1 MAKGSKEIR
10 RRIRSVRNT
19 QQITK
24 AMKMVAA
31 ARLRKSEGRTQAS
44 RPYTDTLRQVMARLS
59 GASAEVDHPFL
70 RHIAPDVPRVMLVLF
85 TSDKGLCG
93 SFNTSLLKKAEE
105 FIREQRAL
113 GREVV
118 LVTVGRKGQQYFR
131 RRGTEPSA
139 HFASFTNKS
148 TYSDLRPLGTLLT
161 NAYTSANVS
170 EVYMVYARFVSVAK
184 NLPRAVRLL
193 PVETPKVAAG
203 GGRPSVAASED
214 SAQGRAPSQGF
225 RQEFT
230 LEPSPEALLVALLP
244 RYFQTVLF
252 QAAIENFTSENGA
265 RMVAMENATKAAG
278 DMIKSLTLEYNKA
291 RQAGITLELLD
302 IVGGAEA
309 LKG

>member
-1 MAKGSKEIR
+1 M
-10 RRIRSVRNT
+10 
-19 QQITK
+19 
-24 AMKMVAA
+24 
-31 ARLRKSEGRTQAS
+31 
-44 RPYTDTLRQVMARLS
+44 MARLS
-59 GASAEVDHPFL
+59 GASADVDHPYL
-70 RHIAPDVPRVMLVLF
+70 RHIAPDVPRVMLALF

-93 SFNTSLLKKAEE
+93 SFNTNLLKKAEE

-118 LVTVGRKGQQYFR
+118 LVTVGRKGQQHFR
-131 RRGTEPSA
+131 RRGIEPSA

-148 TYSDLRPLGTLLT
+148 SYADLRPLGTLLA
-161 NAYTSANVS
+161 NAYTGQSVS
-170 EVYMVYARFVSVAK
+170 EVYMIYARFLSVAR
-184 NLPRAVRLL
+184 NVPGTARLL
-193 PVETPKVAAG
+193 PVETPKETPAAQT
-203 GGRPSVAASED
+203 D
-214 SAQGRAPSQGF
+214 F

-230 LEPSPEALLVALLP
+230 LEPSPEELLVALLP

-278 DMIKSLTLEYNKA
+278 DMIKALTLEYNKA
-291 RQAGITLELLD
+291 RQSGITLELLD